1 MKQRLFQ
8 TGVMAIA
15 IVLAACSGEKKG
27 GEAEHAQEPAPAAA
41 TANPTP
47 APGGRTIV
55 VEMHT
60 DETGNYFKPNKIEAK
75 KGDVISFKLMTGVH
89 NVHFLPDSN
98 PGKSGL
104 PPASDMLQLPGQTV
118 DIPVT
123 MGKGKYY
130 FQCDPHAALGMKG
143 HLEVED

>member
-8 TGVMAIA
+8 TGLMAIA
-15 IVLAACSGEKKG
+15 IALAACSGEKKG
-27 GEAEHAQEPAPAAA
+27 GEGDHSQEATPTTA

-47 APGGRTIV
+47 APGGKTIV

-60 DETGNYFKPNKIEAK
+60 DETGSFFKPNKFEAK

-118 DIPVT
+118 DIPVA
-123 MGKGKYY
+123 MAKGKYY
-130 FQCDPHAALGMKG
+130 FQCDPHAALGMVG
-143 HLEVED
+143 HVEVED